1 MINNVFIWGS
11 KSYSLLVNDIIKNYP
26 KSFNSKYINSK
37 KKLKIKFIFDPY
49 SQKNKYKLDG
59 TYFNKI
65 KDCKKN
71 INQCDSFVVCIGDNN
86 GKARYITS
94 KFLEKRGLKPLTLI
108 SKYSL
113 FGNETKIGKGVVAM
127 PNSYVNAFTEI
138 GDYSILNSN
147 SNIEHECKIGKGN
160 HIMSG
165 ACIAGRCTI
174 GDYVTIGTNA
184 TILPDIHIEEG
195 SYIGA
200 GSVVTRNVKK
210 NSVIVG
216 TPGKYLKSIEQ
227 KIDEK
232 VLKKIINYK

>member
-1 MINNVFIWGS
+1 
-11 KSYSLLVNDIIKNYP
+11 
-26 KSFNSKYINSK
+26 
-37 KKLKIKFIFDPY
+37 
-49 SQKNKYKLDG
+49 
-59 TYFNKI
+59 
-65 KDCKKN
+65 
-71 INQCDSFVVCIGDNN
+71 
-86 GKARYITS
+86 
-94 KFLEKRGLKPLTLI
+94 
-108 SKYSL
+108 
-113 FGNETKIGKGVVAM
+113 
-127 PNSYVNAFTEI
+127 
-138 GDYSILNSN
+138 
-147 SNIEHECKIGKGN
+147 
-160 HIMSG
+160 MSG